1 MTDPFPDFSKLEVS
15 RRPWEFA
22 TVKTLAVDDQKRIRI
37 PDAEPR
43 QVFTYENHGDGRL
56 TLTLVNAEAK
66 EPFPRGSL
74 LECLTEESNEELSAL
89 AKGSSLQL
97 PE

>member
-1 MTDPFPDFSKLEVS
+1 MNGLEAKV
-15 RRPWEFA
+15 RVWEF
-22 TVKTLAVDDQKRIRI
+22 TPVKTLTVDDHKRIRI

-66 EPFPRGSL
+66 EPFPKGSL
-74 LECLTEESNEELSAL
+74 LEYLTEESNKELSAL

>member
-1 MTDPFPDFSKLEVS
+1 M
-15 RRPWEFA
+15 WEFT
-22 TVKTLAVDDQKRIRI
+22 TVKTVIVDDQRRIRN

-43 QVFTYENHGDGRL
+43 QVFTCENHGDGRL

-74 LECLTEESNEELSAL
+74 LEYLTEESDKELSAL
-89 AKGSSLQL
+89 AKGSSLRL